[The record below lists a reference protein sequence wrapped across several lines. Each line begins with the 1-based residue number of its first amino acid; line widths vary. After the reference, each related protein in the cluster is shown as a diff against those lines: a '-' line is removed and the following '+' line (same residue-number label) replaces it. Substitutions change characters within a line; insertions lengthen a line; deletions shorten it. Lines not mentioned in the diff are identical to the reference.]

1 MGAELQQ
8 VRDATY
14 GERTPPG
21 VLVPASRR
29 NELSF
34 LSQRKDEQMQRK
46 VRDRE
51 DALARTPADLHVH
64 RQERDQVRY
73 GCDERIER
81 RTAGLSALR
90 RS

>member
-34 LSQRKDEQMQRK
+34 SLAAKKMNGDQQK
-46 VRDRE
+46 V
-51 DALARTPADLHVH
+51 AIARTRSPGRRGDRSGNPRRDLVA
-64 RQERDQVRY
+64 VR
-73 GCDERIER
+73 CCF
-81 RTAGLSALR
+81 ALNLSDVTR
-90 RS
+90 F